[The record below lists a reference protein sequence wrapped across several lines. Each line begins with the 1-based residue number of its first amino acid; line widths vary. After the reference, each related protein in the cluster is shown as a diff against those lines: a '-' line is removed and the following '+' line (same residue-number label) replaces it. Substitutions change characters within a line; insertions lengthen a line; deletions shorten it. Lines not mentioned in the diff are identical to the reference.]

1 MTFYGH
7 LYDMQFFAG
16 HALKILVYLFVIIG
30 LFRSTFLIFQR
41 EANHSKYLEAR
52 VQERTRELQEASLAA
67 NAANQSKSEF
77 LANMSH
83 EIRTPLNGVIGM
95 TELAIS
101 TELTREQAEY
111 LSAVKLSAD
120 SLLGLI
126 NDILDFS
133 TIEAGKVDLEAIDF
147 DLRDNIEATMKT
159 LALRADEKG
168 LQLLCDIAPDVP
180 EIVRGDCSR
189 LRQVIVNVVG
199 NAVKFTAKG
208 EVTLKAEKVLP
219 IGNGGMWHFTVI
231 DTGIGISPDKKE
243 LIFEPFSQADAST
256 TRKYGGTGLGLTIST
271 RLVSILG
278 GEIWVDSEVG
288 RGTQFHFTI
297 CMEASDSPV
306 ARTGVADVSQNL
318 KGVNVLIVDD
328 NSSHRKILQGMLGR
342 WEMNSTAIDGADKAI
357 AQLLATK
364 RTGSPFDLLLT
375 DMHLPYLAD
384 FGLIERIRNSPEI
397 SATTI
402 VMLTL
407 GGHRGDI
414 DRCEELGVTEYLLKP
429 LRQSEL
435 RAAISRALGGKVEEG
450 AGIEQLRNPRSCG
463 DRRDSSLHILVAEDN
478 PVNQL
483 LLTRLLEKRGHR
495 VLVAGNGREALNSID
510 THRFDLVLM
519 HVQMPEMDGL
529 EATTELRKMELGKQ
543 LHQPVVALTAHAM
556 KGDREKCVEAG
567 MDGYLTKPIKSA
579 ELDAV
584 LQIYATQNPHPVA

>member
-52 VQERTRELQEASLAA
+52 VQERTRELQEAILAA

-83 EIRTPLNGVIGM
+83 EIRTPLN
-95 TELAIS
+95 
-101 TELTREQAEY
+101 
-111 LSAVKLSAD
+111 
-120 SLLGLI
+120 
-126 NDILDFS
+126 
-133 TIEAGKVDLEAIDF
+133 
-147 DLRDNIEATMKT
+147 
-159 LALRADEKG
+159 
-168 LQLLCDIAPDVP
+168 
-180 EIVRGDCSR
+180 
-189 LRQVIVNVVG
+189 
-199 NAVKFTAKG
+199 AVKFTAKG
-208 EVTLKAEKVLP
+208 KVTLKAEKVLP

-342 WEMNSTAIDGADKAI
+342 WEMNSTAVDGADKAI

-364 RTGSPFDLLLT
+364 RTGSPFDPLLT
-375 DMHLPYLAD
+375 DMHLPYLA
-384 FGLIERIRNSPEI
+384 R
-397 SATTI
+397 
-402 VMLTL
+402 
-407 GGHRGDI
+407 
-414 DRCEELGVTEYLLKP
+414 
-429 LRQSEL
+429 
-435 RAAISRALGGKVEEG
+435 
-450 AGIEQLRNPRSCG
+450 
-463 DRRDSSLHILVAEDN
+463 
-478 PVNQL
+478 
-483 LLTRLLEKRGHR
+483 
-495 VLVAGNGREALNSID
+495 
-510 THRFDLVLM
+510 
-519 HVQMPEMDGL
+519 
-529 EATTELRKMELGKQ
+529 
-543 LHQPVVALTAHAM
+543 
-556 KGDREKCVEAG
+556 
-567 MDGYLTKPIKSA
+567 
-579 ELDAV
+579 
-584 LQIYATQNPHPVA
+584 

>member
-1 MTFYGH
+1 VSFVYSAVAPRALGLATVDYLLKGAWKSDAFEHCVVLSLIAATAGELAYMTFYGH

-52 VQERTRELQEASLAA
+52 VQERTRELQQAILAA

-83 EIRTPLNGVIGM
+83 EIRTPLN
-95 TELAIS
+95 
-101 TELTREQAEY
+101 
-111 LSAVKLSAD
+111 
-120 SLLGLI
+120 
-126 NDILDFS
+126 
-133 TIEAGKVDLEAIDF
+133 

-199 NAVKFTAKG
+199 NAIKFTAGG

-219 IGNGGMWHFTVI
+219 IGNGGMLHFTVI
-231 DTGIGISPDKKE
+231 DPGIGISPDKKE

-297 CMEASDSPV
+297 CMEASHSPV

-318 KGVNVLIVDD
+318 KGVKVLIVDD
-328 NSSHRKILQGMLGR
+328 NSFHRKNPPGNAG
-342 WEMNSTAIDGADKAI
+342 
-357 AQLLATK
+357 
-364 RTGSPFDLLLT
+364 
-375 DMHLPYLAD
+375 
-384 FGLIERIRNSPEI
+384 
-397 SATTI
+397 
-402 VMLTL
+402 
-407 GGHRGDI
+407 
-414 DRCEELGVTEYLLKP
+414 
-429 LRQSEL
+429 
-435 RAAISRALGGKVEEG
+435 ALGN
-450 AGIEQLRNPRSCG
+450 EQYSR
-463 DRRDSSLHILVAEDN
+463 
-478 PVNQL
+478 
-483 LLTRLLEKRGHR
+483 
-495 VLVAGNGREALNSID
+495 
-510 THRFDLVLM
+510 
-519 HVQMPEMDGL
+519 
-529 EATTELRKMELGKQ
+529 
-543 LHQPVVALTAHAM
+543 
-556 KGDREKCVEAG
+556 
-567 MDGYLTKPIKSA
+567 
-579 ELDAV
+579 
-584 LQIYATQNPHPVA
+584 